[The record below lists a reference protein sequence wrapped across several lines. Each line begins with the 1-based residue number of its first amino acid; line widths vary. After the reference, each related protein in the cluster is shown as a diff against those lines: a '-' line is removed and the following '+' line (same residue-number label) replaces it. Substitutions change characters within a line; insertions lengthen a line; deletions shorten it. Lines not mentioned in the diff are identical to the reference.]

1 MDIKPPDIGMDVYC
15 NFNDPCKNY
24 KNAVSSMML
33 CVYSVYEVLAR
44 HEEEDVIVSYRDV
57 SEDLGEILKNLS
69 EISLRMG
76 IPLSDI
82 ARANLFKNGI
92 TSDKIEEYNV

>member
-1 MDIKPPDIGMDVYC
+1 MEINPPDIGIDVYQK
-15 NFNDPCKNY
+15 FNTQCKNY
-24 KNAVSSMML
+24 KDAVSNMMI

-44 HEEEDVIVSYRDV
+44 HEEEGVVVSYQEI

-69 EISLRMG
+69 EISLKMG

-92 TSDKIEEYNV
+92 TSDKIEEYND

>member
-15 NFNDPCKNY
+15 NFNNQCQNY
-24 KNAVSSMML
+24 KDAVSNMML

-44 HEEEDVIVSYRDV
+44 HEEEDVVVSYQDV
-57 SEDLGEILKNLS
+57 SEDLGNILKNLS
-69 EISLRMG
+69 EISLKMG

-92 TSDKIEEYNV
+92 TSNKIEDYNV